1 MNVAASM
8 LVTDRKKR
16 IIEIASAV
24 GYDNPSKFAA
34 AFKKIFDTT
43 PAEYRN
49 DRR

>member
-34 AFKKIFDTT
+34 AFKEIFDTP

>member
-8 LVTDRKKR
+8 LVTDRKKK
-16 IIEIASAV
+16 IIDVAASV

-34 AFKKIFDTT
+34 AFKELFGMS

-49 DRR
+49 NRR

>member
-1 MNVAASM
+1 MNVAASV
-8 LVTDRKKR
+8 LVTDRKKK
-16 IIEIASAV
+16 IIDVAANV

-34 AFKKIFDTT
+34 AFKELFGMS